1 MSSCCIRICRRRFPA
16 LRSCGRRDRFQTTL
30 LHYTLQMSSHPV
42 DMVAIG
48 FIIGT
53 IGTLIGAGGGFLLVP
68 ILLLLDPHMA
78 PAVVTGISL
87 AVVFFNAA
95 SGSIAYAR
103 MGRIVYRAGIAFSL
117 AALPGAVIGAYT
129 ISYIPRRV
137 FNGIFGC
144 LMIAA
149 SVYLVTAS
157 ENEPE
162 DKQLGNYNL
171 WLGAAISVV
180 VGFLSSVLGIGGG
193 IIHVPALTRVLG
205 FPVHIA
211 TATSHFVLSI
221 TALAATI
228 IHVTNGTLEGQF
240 ATILW
245 ISIGAILGAQAGA
258 MLSTHIKG
266 SWILR
271 LLAAGL
277 GLIGIRIL
285 LPLF

>member
-1 MSSCCIRICRRRFPA
+1 
-16 LRSCGRRDRFQTTL
+16 
-30 LHYTLQMSSHPV
+30 MSSHPV

-48 FIIGT
+48 FVIGT

-149 SVYLVTAS
+149 AVYLMTAS
-157 ENEPE
+157 ESQTEE
-162 DKQLGNYNL
+162 KQLGNYNL
-171 WLGAAISVV
+171 GLGAAISVV

-193 IIHVPALTRVLG
+193 IIHVPALTRVLD
-205 FPVHIA
+205 FPVHMA

-221 TALAATI
+221 TALVATI
-228 IHVTNGTLEGQF
+228 IHLMNGTLTGQF
-240 ATILW
+240 GTILW

-258 MLSTHIKG
+258 MLSTQMKG

-285 LPLF
+285 SPFF

>member
-1 MSSCCIRICRRRFPA
+1 M
-16 LRSCGRRDRFQTTL
+16 
-30 LHYTLQMSSHPV
+30 

-48 FIIGT
+48 FVIGT

-129 ISYIPRRV
+129 ISYIPRSV

-149 SVYLVTAS
+149 SVYLMTAS
-157 ENEPE
+157 ESQTE

-193 IIHVPALTRVLG
+193 IIHVPALTRVLD
-205 FPVHIA
+205 FPVHMA

-221 TALAATI
+221 TALVATI
-228 IHVTNGTLEGQF
+228 IHLMNGTLTGQLG
-240 ATILW
+240 TILW
-245 ISIGAILGAQAGA
+245 ISIGAIFGEQAGA
-258 MLSTHIKG
+258 MLSTQMKG

>member
-1 MSSCCIRICRRRFPA
+1 
-16 LRSCGRRDRFQTTL
+16 
-30 LHYTLQMSSHPV
+30 MSSHPV

-95 SGSIAYAR
+95 SGTIAYAR

-129 ISYIPRRV
+129 ISYIPRSV

-149 SVYLVTAS
+149 AVYLMTAS
-157 ENEPE
+157 ESQTEE
-162 DKQLGNYNL
+162 KQLGNYNL
-171 WLGAAISVV
+171 GLGAAISVV

-193 IIHVPALTRVLG
+193 IIHVPALTRVLD
-205 FPVHIA
+205 FPVHMA

-221 TALAATI
+221 TALVATI
-228 IHVTNGTLEGQF
+228 IHLMNGTLTGQF
-240 ATILW
+240 GSILW
-245 ISIGAILGAQAGA
+245 ISIGAIFGAQAGA
-258 MLSTHIKG
+258 MLSTQMKG

>member
-1 MSSCCIRICRRRFPA
+1 M
-16 LRSCGRRDRFQTTL
+16 
-30 LHYTLQMSSHPV
+30 

-95 SGSIAYAR
+95 SGTIAYAR

-129 ISYIPRRV
+129 ISYIPRSV

-149 SVYLVTAS
+149 AVYLMTAS
-157 ENEPE
+157 ESQTEE
-162 DKQLGNYNL
+162 KQLGNYNL
-171 WLGAAISVV
+171 GLGAAISVV

-193 IIHVPALTRVLG
+193 IIHVPALTRVLD
-205 FPVHIA
+205 FPVHMA

-221 TALAATI
+221 TALVATI
-228 IHVTNGTLEGQF
+228 IHLMNGTLTGQF
-240 ATILW
+240 GSILW
-245 ISIGAILGAQAGA
+245 ISIGAIFGAQAGA
-258 MLSTHIKG
+258 MLSTQMKG

>member
-1 MSSCCIRICRRRFPA
+1 
-16 LRSCGRRDRFQTTL
+16 
-30 LHYTLQMSSHPV
+30 
-42 DMVAIG
+42 
-48 FIIGT
+48 
-53 IGTLIGAGGGFLLVP
+53 
-68 ILLLLDPHMA
+68 MA

-95 SGSIAYAR
+95 SGTIAYAR

-129 ISYIPRRV
+129 ISYIPRSV

-149 SVYLVTAS
+149 AVYLMTAS
-157 ENEPE
+157 ESQTEE
-162 DKQLGNYNL
+162 KQLGNYNL
-171 WLGAAISVV
+171 GLGAAISVV

-193 IIHVPALTRVLG
+193 IIHVPALTRVLD
-205 FPVHIA
+205 FPVHMA

-221 TALAATI
+221 TALVATI
-228 IHVTNGTLEGQF
+228 IHLMNGTLVGQF
-240 ATILW
+240 GTILW

-258 MLSTHIKG
+258 MLSTQMKG

>member
-1 MSSCCIRICRRRFPA
+1 
-16 LRSCGRRDRFQTTL
+16 
-30 LHYTLQMSSHPV
+30 MSSHPV

-48 FIIGT
+48 FVIGT

-95 SGSIAYAR
+95 SGTIAYAR

-129 ISYIPRRV
+129 ISYIPRSV

-149 SVYLVTAS
+149 SVYLMTAS
-157 ENEPE
+157 ESQTE

-193 IIHVPALTRVLG
+193 IIHVPALTRVLD
-205 FPVHIA
+205 FPVHMA

-221 TALAATI
+221 TALVATI
-228 IHVTNGTLEGQF
+228 IHLMNGTLTGQF
-240 ATILW
+240 GTILW

-258 MLSTHIKG
+258 MLSTQMKG

>member
-1 MSSCCIRICRRRFPA
+1 
-16 LRSCGRRDRFQTTL
+16 
-30 LHYTLQMSSHPV
+30 MSSHPV
-42 DMVAIG
+42 DMIAIG

-78 PAVVTGISL
+78 PDVVTGISL

-95 SGSIAYAR
+95 SGSVAYAR
-103 MGRIVYRAGIAFSL
+103 MGRIAYKPGIAFSI
-117 AALPGAVIGAYT
+117 AALPGAIVGAYT
-129 ISYIPRRV
+129 ISLIPRSV

-149 SVYLVTAS
+149 SVYLMTTS
-157 ENEPE
+157 ERQTEE
-162 DKQLGNYNL
+162 KQLENYNL

-258 MLSTHIKG
+258 MLSNHMKG

>member
-1 MSSCCIRICRRRFPA
+1 
-16 LRSCGRRDRFQTTL
+16 
-30 LHYTLQMSSHPV
+30 MSSHPV

-95 SGSIAYAR
+95 SGTIAYAR

-129 ISYIPRRV
+129 ISYIPRSV

-149 SVYLVTAS
+149 AVYLMTAS
-157 ENEPE
+157 ESQTEE
-162 DKQLGNYNL
+162 KQLGNYNL
-171 WLGAAISVV
+171 GLGAAISVV

-193 IIHVPALTRVLG
+193 IIHVPALTRVLD
-205 FPVHIA
+205 FPVHMA

-221 TALAATI
+221 TALVATI
-228 IHVTNGTLEGQF
+228 IHLMNGTLTGQF
-240 ATILW
+240 GTILW
-245 ISIGAILGAQAGA
+245 ISIGAIFGAQAGA
-258 MLSTHIKG
+258 MLSTQMKG